1 MPHLTGFAT
10 QLSSLC
16 TLASSRLRVKKTPP
30 CAKCQYNSS
39 PMNLVT
45 LAGVHKR
52 FGERPLLANA
62 SLLINEGERIG
73 LLGRNG
79 SGKTTLLRMIA
90 GLDTADSGQL
100 TIWGN
105 VRVRYL
111 PQQPNLDPNLTVLE
125 TIFQTDTPQMALLRH
140 YEQVSL
146 ALHHQPSDTALQQQ
160 LGELSAEMDRLGG
173 WTAEANAKTILTKLG
188 ITQFE
193 AAVGTLSGGQERRV
207 ALAQALLN
215 PGHLLILDE
224 PTNHIDADTVQWL
237 EEYLQGMSAALL
249 MVTHD
254 RYFLERVA
262 NTIVELDRREL
273 IRYEGNYSQYLEQRT
288 TRQELLARHEQKRQ
302 VQLRR
307 ELAWLRRGPQARATK
322 QKGHIQRVEALL
334 EVQYDPADER
344 VAMALASRRL
354 GQKVL
359 EAEALCKSYG
369 DLALFANLDLRLE
382 QGERL
387 GIVGPNGAGK
397 SSLLEILAGKLPP
410 DNGRITWG
418 PTAVLGYFDQHNEEL
433 EANAHRTV
441 ADYMGEIAPLI
452 QTPDGERIETA
463 QMLEWFLFSRP
474 EQRTLLGSLSG
485 GEKRRLYLLRTL
497 AIRPNVLFLDEPT
510 NDLDVETLAVL
521 EQFLDAF
528 TGSLIVV
535 SHDRYFLDRNVD
547 FVLSFEAGRLGTRLP
562 TPYVPQT
569 RPTAAPP
576 PAISK
581 PAAPPTATAAAP
593 RKLTW
598 KEARELE
605 TLEEQLPVLEA
616 KVAEL
621 SAALNGADYQRLA
634 MLTAELE
641 ATQAVLDEALER
653 WLALSEV

>member
-1 MPHLTGFAT
+1 
-10 QLSSLC
+10 
-16 TLASSRLRVKKTPP
+16 
-30 CAKCQYNSS
+30 
-39 PMNLVT
+39 MNLVT

-52 FGERPLLANA
+52 FGERPLLENA

-125 TIFQTDTPQMALLRH
+125 TIFQTDTPQMALLRD
-140 YEQVSL
+140 YERVSL
-146 ALHHQPSDTALQQQ
+146 ALHHQPADLELQRQ
-160 LGELSAEMDRLGG
+160 LGELSAEMDRVGG
-173 WTAEANAKTILTKLG
+173 WTAEANAKNTLTKLG

-224 PTNHIDADTVQWL
+224 PTNHIDASTVQWL

-262 NTIVELDRREL
+262 NKIVELDRKEL
-273 IRYEGNYSQYLEQRT
+273 IAYEGNYTRYLEQRT
-288 TRQELLARHEQKRQ
+288 ARQELLARHEQKRQ

-307 ELAWLRRGPQARATK
+307 ELAWLQRGAQARATK

-359 EAEALCKSYG
+359 EAEGISKSYG
-369 DLALFANLDLRLE
+369 DLTLFANLDFRLE
-382 QGERL
+382 QGDRL
-387 GIVGPNGAGK
+387 GLVGPNGAGK
-397 SSLLEILAGKLPP
+397 SSFLDVLAGKSEA
-410 DNGRITWG
+410 DNGRVIWG
-418 PTAVLGYFDQHNEEL
+418 PTVQLGYFDQHNEEL

-452 QTPDGERIETA
+452 QTNDGERIETA

-474 EQRTLLGSLSG
+474 EQRTLIGSLSG
-485 GEKRRLYLLRTL
+485 GERRRLYLLRTL
-497 AIRPNVLFLDEPT
+497 ATRPNVLFLDEPT

-528 TGSLIVV
+528 AGALIVV

-547 FVLSFEAGRLGTRLP
+547 FVLSFEEGGVLGTRYP
-562 TPYVPQT
+562 TPYVPQS
-569 RPTAAPP
+569 RPTTPP
-576 PAISK
+576 PVAK
-581 PAAPPTATAAAP
+581 TAAAP
-593 RKLTW
+593 PSITPTAVATRKLTW
-598 KEARELE
+598 KETRELE
-605 TLEEQLPVLEA
+605 ALEAQLPELEA
-616 KVAEL
+616 QVEAL
-621 SAALNGADYQRLA
+621 AAVLNEAGGDYQRLGKA
-634 MLTAELE
+634 TAALE
-641 ATQAVLDEALER
+641 AAQTALDAAMER
-653 WLALSEV
+653 WLVLSG